1 MISRKILLVLAGVL
15 VALGLLSALTGRSR
29 YATAEHGGF
38 VELLEGSFDAAQVHK
53 VRAWLGSLPDEPV
66 VLERSG
72 EGWAVA
78 SRWGWTAKE
87 DLVKRLLDD
96 FQALRGEKRASSSDV
111 LADFEADDEKGL
123 HVVAEAA
130 GGSELFHLI
139 VGKTSV
145 RGGGFVR
152 LAGSDDVYLTQSALR
167 SSFGVW
173 GDEPKAPDAKRWI
186 ELRVY
191 QADRLDVDRIVVRDG
206 AKELVLEKEFQL
218 AAAAPPPAPA
228 DSAAAA
234 AAASDTAAVPAS
246 PPGPDRAEWTWK
258 RDAAGEFDKGKADGI
273 LSTLCSLYAFDV
285 ADPDSAV
292 AYGLDA
298 PKRSVDLVLQS
309 GETVT
314 IWFGADTEDEK
325 KTWFRVGADGR
336 PAVIYKSTV
345 DRIFQKRQ
353 DLKPQA

>member
-38 VELLEGSFDAAQVHK
+38 VDLLDDSFDAAQVHK
-53 VRAWLGSLPDEPV
+53 VRAWLGTLPDEPV

-72 EGWAVA
+72 EGWVVA

-96 FQALRGEKRASSSDV
+96 FQALRGERRASSADV

-130 GGSELFHLI
+130 GGTELFHLV
-139 VGKTSV
+139 VGKTSL

-152 LAGSDDVYLTQSALR
+152 MAGSNDVYLTQSALR

-173 GDEPKAPDAKRWI
+173 GEEPKAPDAKRWI

-191 QADRLDVDRIVVRDG
+191 QADRLDVNRIVVRDG

-218 AAAAPPPAPA
+218 AAAAPPPAA
-228 DSAAAA
+228 AAVDSAAAA
-234 AAASDTAAVPAS
+234 DTTAAAPAA
-246 PPGPDRAEWTWK
+246 PPGPDRADWTWK
-258 RDAAGEFDKGKADGI
+258 RDASGEFDKGKVDGI

-285 ADPDSAV
+285 ADPDSA
-292 AYGLDA
+292 AAFGLDA
-298 PKRSVDLVLQS
+298 PKRSAELSLQS

>member
-1 MISRKILLVLAGVL
+1 MISRKVLLVLAGVL
-15 VALGLLSALTGRSR
+15 VALGLISALTGRSR

-38 VELLEGSFDAAQVHK
+38 VELLDESFDAAQVQRI
-53 VRAWLGSLPDEPV
+53 RAWLGSLPDEPV

-72 EGWAVA
+72 EGWVVA

-96 FQALRGEKRASSSDV
+96 FQALRGEKRASSADV

-123 HVVAEAA
+123 HVVAEAG
-130 GGSELFHLI
+130 GGSELFHLV

-152 LAGSDDVYLTQSALR
+152 LMGSNDVYLTQTALR

-173 GDEPKAPDAKRWI
+173 GEEPKAPDPKRWI

-191 QADRLDVDRIVVRDG
+191 QADRLDVDRITIRDG
-206 AKELVLEKEFQL
+206 AKETVLEKEFAL

-228 DSAAAA
+228 DTTAPA
-234 AAASDTAAVPAS
+234 DTAGAPPPSA
-246 PPGPDRAEWTWK
+246 PPGPDRSDWTWK
-258 RDAAGEFDKGKADGI
+258 RDASGEFDKNKADGI

-285 ADPDSAV
+285 AAPESTA

-298 PKRSVDLVLQS
+298 PKRSAEIALQS

-314 IWFGADTEDEK
+314 VWFGADTEDAK
-325 KTWFRVGADGR
+325 KTWFRVGPDGR

-353 DLKPQA
+353 DLKPEA